1 MDVCVTHSPGMRP
14 LTAGAS
20 LQISRTPIL
29 DETERPEKRKEEEE
43 EIPNPQ
49 IPEPPSETPA
59 EPEIP
64 VQQTDYD
71 ASAYWMNPYFQTPMT
86 AEAASAQYFQHMM
99 MFQQLMYSQHGWQQQ
114 QQHHN
119 NGGGR
124 KHGRGSKKRRRNRN
138 RGKNKSKE
146 NEKNKATASSKLN
159 KDAAVFTPE
168 ADFKDPAVKADPTK
182 EEPVE
187 KVAESEEKTSQPPKS
202 AARTWA
208 NMVGKLSSEKKP
220 VIKVDKSRS
229 PTKPRVHPSQ
239 PPVTKPTS
247 AVAESPASPS
257 NPAPGPIAPPHRQPL
272 QHPACAVGN
281 PVVSPTNNA
290 KPVPARLPHP
300 ATTPQG
306 ATPQARPPL
315 SIAPNNITTQ
325 QQQPTTSRLH
335 KTRPIQRPPVSTTN
349 ATPTSATAAAPTTSE
364 QPQRP
369 TKPRPVWPKIKP
381 SSNKITTTIIPKGDR
396 DSSSSEDMNPDTG
409 SNGSK
414 ERDASLASD
423 LDEMSDANPMSDA
436 NQMPHAQ
443 VKTLDMPMELLT
455 TNVAQPQMWA
465 QLASH
470 TQIWAGKS
478 KQAPKQALKQG
489 DPRSCKEKRVKKRNK
504 W

>member
-43 EIPNPQ
+43 EMPNPQ
-49 IPEPPSETPA
+49 IPEPPLETPA

-64 VQQTDYD
+64 VQQTEYD
-71 ASAYWMNPYFQTPMT
+71 PSAYWMNPYFQTPMT

-114 QQHHN
+114 PQQQYHN

-124 KHGRGSKKRRRNRN
+124 KNGRNNKKRRRNRN

-146 NEKNKATASSKLN
+146 SEKNKATTSSKLN
-159 KDAAVFTPE
+159 KDAAVFTPK
-168 ADFKDPAVKADPTK
+168 ADFTDPVVKADPTK
-182 EEPVE
+182 EKPVE
-187 KVAESEEKTSQPPKS
+187 KVAESEEKTSQPPKP

-257 NPAPGPIAPPHRQPL
+257 NLAPAPIAPPHRQPL

-281 PVVSPTNNA
+281 PVVSPTSRNA
-290 KPVPARLPHP
+290 KPVS

-315 SIAPNNITTQ
+315 SIAPNNITT

-349 ATPTSATAAAPTTSE
+349 ATPTSVTAAAPTTSE

-381 SSNKITTTIIPKGDR
+381 SSNKITTTTIPRGDR

-409 SNGSK
+409 STGSK

-423 LDEMSDANPMSDA
+423 LDEMSDANQMS
-436 NQMPHAQ
+436 HAP

-478 KQAPKQALKQG
+478 KQAPKQAPKVFKQG
-489 DPRSCKEKRVKKRNK
+489 DPRSFKEKRVKKRNK